1 MVNAIQDLPPIA
13 LASGTNF
20 QPLFKEASSEPKEKK
35 PKGVQKSADNIVMN
49 KAVDDLKNNKES
61 DKNVQADYSKL
72 TEKLQNLITN
82 ENLNL
87 EFSVDKETKKMV
99 IKVVDSKTKE
109 VVRQYPP
116 DVTLK
121 IARFVAS
128 TLENG
133 NVTNAR
139 I

>member
-1 MVNAIQDLPPIA
+1 MVNSIQDLPPVA
-13 LASGTNF
+13 LSSGTNF
-20 QPLFKEASSEPKEKK
+20 QPLFKEASAEQKDRK
-35 PKGVQKSADNIVMN
+35 PKDVQKSADNNLLN
-49 KAVDDLKNNKES
+49 KAVDDSKNNKEQ

-72 TEKLQNLITN
+72 TEKLQNMITN

-87 EFSVDKETKKMV
+87 EFSVDKETKKMI
-99 IKVVDSKTKE
+99 IKVVDSQTKE

-128 TLENG
+128 TLEHG

>member
-1 MVNAIQDLPPIA
+1 
-13 LASGTNF
+13 
-20 QPLFKEASSEPKEKK
+20 
-35 PKGVQKSADNIVMN
+35 MN

-109 VVRQYPP
+109 VV
-116 DVTLK
+116 
-121 IARFVAS
+121 
-128 TLENG
+128 
-133 NVTNAR
+133 
-139 I
+139 